1 MEEIKKEDTIQ
12 IKGIHMENTKTIE
25 IKNIH
30 EMFPDASQSY
40 KKILSEI
47 KPFLSGSDT
56 KVEIETSHLEVAVS
70 NHVTNLQIEKE

>member
-1 MEEIKKEDTIQ
+1 MWEVTRIKCNKRE
-12 IKGIHMENTKTIE
+12 GIIMENTKTIE

-56 KVEIETSHLEVAVS
+56 KVEIETSHWEVSGARLVY
-70 NHVTNLQIEKE
+70 